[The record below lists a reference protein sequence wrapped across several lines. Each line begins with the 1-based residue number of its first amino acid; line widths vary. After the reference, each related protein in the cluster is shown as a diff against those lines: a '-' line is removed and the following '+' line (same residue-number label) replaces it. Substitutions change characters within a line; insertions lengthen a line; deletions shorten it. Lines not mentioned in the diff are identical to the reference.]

1 MVFPYEGAFTAYETL
16 HKPSLRFTL
25 MSDEKTND
33 EPNDKF
39 EHEHVDKEMSIDD
52 EDMKSGMSEYLHA
65 FNHFIHMINEMEW
78 PENLPLKNDEKLCM
92 MVFRTYWRQRV
103 RQHRESMHR
112 QGQSFEHM
120 NKEKF
125 REFMHGRFIPSFI
138 ENDETFHINPGNNQP
153 DDDHEDEESKQR
165 QDRFREKWE

>member
-33 EPNDKF
+33 EPNDKS

-78 PENLPLKNDEKLCM
+78 P
-92 MVFRTYWRQRV
+92 
-103 RQHRESMHR
+103 
-112 QGQSFEHM
+112 
-120 NKEKF
+120 
-125 REFMHGRFIPSFI
+125 
-138 ENDETFHINPGNNQP
+138 
-153 DDDHEDEESKQR
+153 
-165 QDRFREKWE
+165 